1 MEQQNSMK
9 RDLQFLKITKVVL
22 PTDGQ
27 MDRKADRYLG
37 RNQKSFELNRHAFNL
52 TPNWVI
58 LASTISLFFFKYA
71 FQVSFF
77 FLNKFFF
84 LSDREVLFS

>member
-52 TPNWVI
+52 IPN
-58 LASTISLFFFKYA
+58 
-71 FQVSFF
+71 
-77 FLNKFFF
+77 
-84 LSDREVLFS
+84 